1 MPSGCQLVLHPCGS
15 DKTVLSLVW
24 SRWCQGA
31 DEPVKYQTREFAQGG
46 SFADVGAQAV
56 LLGSSWNPC
65 WWLLSELGEACYVG
79 KLVQG
84 TGVNVSNF
92 GWTEDF
98 WPAQLWALAAGRR
111 QLWADSS
118 SMHPG
123 EYSQQWES
131 RSSAGCATA
140 SAYKLQAKSCLIC
153 RKKASCPISFSWL
166 LGQSVLQRCCKS
178 SRQVVFS
185 FPPPPPNL
193 LIYTNTYMSS
203 VFRLK

>member
-79 KLVQG
+79 ELVQG

-123 EYSQQWES
+123 EYSQYSQVQCWVCYS
-131 RSSAGCATA
+131 QC
-140 SAYKLQAKSCLIC
+140 LQAPGKKLSDLQEKSQLSYLI
-153 RKKASCPISFSWL
+153 
-166 LGQSVLQRCCKS
+166 
-178 SRQVVFS
+178 
-185 FPPPPPNL
+185 L
-193 LIYTNTYMSS
+193 LIAGSKCTTEM
-203 VFRLK
+203 L